1 MADTSIAVIQSN
13 WNTDVDLEKHAEA
26 IRSAFSDLKFEAEV
40 VVKDQ
45 KAPFKQFGEPD
56 QAAVAANTLLR
67 GFYTS
72 DAWEALLYGNPSEK
86 DDSFDAVCVVV
97 DVNLVREKP
106 NGSQTPIGGKVM
118 DFGTAGTGKAAAVTE
133 PSEKTVV
140 HEIGHLY
147 NAVHKEGAAFGK
159 NISNEVKNATSLLT
173 NYVDESCHG
182 KSWSAVLGWEPI
194 YSECNISRMEKY
206 IVEMRAKRNTP
217 NAPVVGVDLPT
228 DPDDDGFYEDI
239 NGNGRMDYS
248 DVVEFFYNM
257 DSDPIVN
264 STPNF
269 DYNKNGRIDADDVVK
284 LFKEI

>member
-1 MADTSIAVIQSN
+1 MADTSIAVIQSD
-13 WNTDVDLEKHAEA
+13 WNTDVDLEKHAEK
-26 IRSAFSDLKFEAEV
+26 IRSAFSDLKYEAEV
-40 VVKDQ
+40 EVKDQ
-45 KAPFKQFGEPD
+45 KAPFEQFGTIYED
-56 QAAVAANTLLR
+56 HEANTLLR
-67 GFYTS
+67 GFFGS
-72 DAWEALLYGNPSEK
+72 NAWEALLYGNPSEK
-86 DDSFDAVCVVV
+86 DDSFDAVCIVV
-97 DVNLVREKP
+97 DIDLLRVKP
-106 NGSQTPIGGKVM
+106 NGESFGIGGKVM
-118 DFGTAGTGKAAAVTE
+118 STGSAGTGRAAALAN
-133 PSEKTVV
+133 PGSVV

-147 NAVHKEGAAFGK
+147 NAVHEEGAVLSKDVTGWVQ
-159 NISNEVKNATSLLT
+159 NCTTLLT
-173 NYVDESCHG
+173 ESVNKDCHG
-182 KSWSAVLGWEPI
+182 KSFRKIWGDEPI
-194 YSECNISRMEKY
+194 YSECNISRMEEY